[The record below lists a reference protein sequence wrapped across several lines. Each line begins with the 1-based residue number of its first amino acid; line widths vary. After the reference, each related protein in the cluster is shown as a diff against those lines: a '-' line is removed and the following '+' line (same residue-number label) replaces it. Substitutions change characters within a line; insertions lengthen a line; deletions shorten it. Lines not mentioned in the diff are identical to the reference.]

1 MAEMQREAP
10 LGKADVHI
18 HSGAGD
24 GVASVSDILDYVEH
38 ETDLDLIAITDHD
51 LLDGALEAM
60 ELASRKEYRFEV
72 LAGMEIT
79 TLEGHLL
86 AYDLQTPVRMLLP
99 LSRTIRLVREQGGF
113 CIVPHPMSWLTRSIG
128 YRGLRR
134 ILEQESEETSVAGLE
149 VLNPTLAGRVIRDR
163 VQTLNRQRWHLAE
176 LGGSDAHSLDFIGS
190 GYTLFPGH
198 SAEDFRLALEQR
210 TTQGA
215 GRFLDLKDHRRLMSI
230 AGEQMLK
237 SLVIMPSQHVRRA
250 LDSSRKGPLR

>member
-1 MAEMQREAP
+1 MERETA

-24 GVASVSDILDYVEH
+24 GVASIADILEYVEH
-38 ETDLDLIAITDHD
+38 KTDLDLIAITDHD
-51 LLDGALEAM
+51 LLDGALEAR
-60 ELASRKEYRFEV
+60 ELAARKEYRFEI

-86 AYDLQTPVRMLLP
+86 AYDLERPVRMLLP
-99 LSRTIRLVREQGGF
+99 LSRTIQLIREQGGF
-113 CIVPHPMSWLTRSIG
+113 CVVPHPMSWLTRSIG

-134 ILEQESEETSVAGLE
+134 ILEDGSDRSSVAGLE

-163 VQTLNRQRWHLAE
+163 VQALNRERWHLAE
-176 LGGSDAHSLDFIGS
+176 LGGSDAHSLEFIGS
-190 GYTLFPGH
+190 GHTLFPGS

-210 TTQGA
+210 TTQGE

-250 LDSSRKGPLR
+250 IDSSRKGPQS